1 MRKGLA
7 NVALVIVVA
16 SSFTMMVAGNAQIDA
31 GEPTT
36 PTANAT
42 PAITPIPTVTATPE
56 MTPIPTVTATPM
68 PGGPTVSPTGTPVP
82 GSTTISPT
90 TTDIGSGGGA
100 VTTTASPAIPAT
112 GSNPSPLA
120 PIGLSAILVGVA
132 LLGLVAIRRAKD
144 TRPAG

>member
-1 MRKGLA
+1 MVLPSVTRLAGKGY
-7 NVALVIVVA
+7 A
-16 SSFTMMVAGNAQIDA
+16 SSFTMMVAGNAQINA

-42 PAITPIPTVTATPE
+42 PAITPIPIVTATPE
-56 MTPIPTVTATPM
+56 MT
-68 PGGPTVSPTGTPVP
+68 S
-82 GSTTISPT
+82 
-90 TTDIGSGGGA
+90 TDIGSGGGA
-100 VTTTASPAIPAT
+100 VTTASPTIPAT

-144 TRPAG
+144 TRLAS